1 MKTSSTG
8 FLGCYKIHSKLNWKY
23 TKPVENSRNIYFVPF
38 LIILFQFNVNSFR
51 NKSTY
56 QLYYFEMNLR
66 IVIWYIWVSFW
77 IHFEMEMKVLHCK
90 FECFKITPIV
100 LLASMDTSI
109 QPGNLLNVRTKSAK
123 CTKTKLVCK
132 CKCTLFP

>member
-23 TKPVENSRNIYFVPF
+23 TKPVENSRNTYFVPC
-38 LIILFQFNVNSFR
+38 LIIVFQFNVNNFR
-51 NKSTY
+51 ISSY
-56 QLYYFEMNLR
+56 RFEMNLR
-66 IVIWYIWVSFW
+66 IVIWYISVSFW
-77 IHFEMEMKVLHCK
+77 IHFEMEIKALHCK

-132 CKCTLFP
+132 CKCTVFP